1 MKVLFSPCGVG
12 LGHAGRCIPIA
23 HKLKEK
29 GAQLLFSTYKDAVQY
44 VQQEG
49 FPVVKVPPLG
59 FRVKPD
65 GTVDFRQTAANPGPF
80 FASFTLMRQINAE
93 IRVIKAFKPDVVVSD
108 SRISPL
114 IAAKLLGIPRVCIL
128 NQFQIIIPRR
138 KKFLRLAKLADAGT
152 LAIIGKIW
160 TSGLHVLIPDLP
172 PPYVISLGNLRIP
185 KAYRKRVRLI
195 GPILPVYPQELP
207 SKEEIRR
214 KLGLNRDDPLIFAPV
229 SGPVKERSF
238 LIGVLRKI
246 FLNFP
251 KDYQIV
257 MSLGYPNTSTDPIK
271 KGNLTIFKWVSNRFE
286 LLKACDLVVSRAGH
300 GTLLQSICYGKPM
313 ILIPTPSHTE
323 QLNNAEKA
331 AELGIAEK
339 IDQGELNRQM
349 LLSRVEKILGD
360 DVMQKRV
367 GEIQKEVLKLNG
379 LETAVQTVMR
389 VAEKGGFND
398 IPS

>member
-1 MKVLFSPCGVG
+1 M
-12 LGHAGRCIPIA
+12 
-23 HKLKEK
+23 
-29 GAQLLFSTYKDAVQY
+29 
-44 VQQEG
+44 
-49 FPVVKVPPLG
+49 
-59 FRVKPD
+59 
-65 GTVDFRQTAANPGPF
+65 
-80 FASFTLMRQINAE
+80 
-93 IRVIKAFKPDVVVSD
+93 KAFKPDVVVSD

-160 TSGLHVLIPDLP
+160 TSGIHVLIPDLP

-195 GPILPVYPQELP
+195 GPILPIYPQELP
-207 SKEEIRR
+207 SRKEIRQN
-214 KLGLNRDDPLIFAPV
+214 LGFDEDDPLIFVPI

-238 LIGVLRKI
+238 LIGILRKI

-257 MSLGYPNTSTDPIK
+257 MSLGYPNTSTNPIK
-271 KGNLTIFKWVSNRFE
+271 KGNLTIFKWVPHRFE
-286 LLKACDLVVSRAGH
+286 MLKACDLVIARAGH

-331 AELGIAEK
+331 VELGVAEK
-339 IDQGELNRQM
+339 IDQIKLNRQM
-349 LLSRVEKILGD
+349 LLSKVEKILGD
-360 DVMQKRV
+360 EVMLKRV
-367 GEIQKEVLKLNG
+367 ERIQKEVLKLNG
-379 LETAVQTVMR
+379 LETAVQTILQ
-389 VAEKGGFND
+389 VAEKGGFNNFS
-398 IPS
+398 P

>member
-1 MKVLFSPCGVG
+1 MKILFSPCGVG
-12 LGHAGRCIPIA
+12 LGHAGRCIPLA
-23 HKLKEK
+23 QKLAEK
-29 GAQLLFSTYKDAVQY
+29 GAELLFSTYKDAVQY
-44 VQQEG
+44 VKQEG

-93 IRVIKAFKPDVVVSD
+93 IKVMKAFKPDVVVSD

-160 TSGLHVLIPDLP
+160 TSGIHVLIPDLP

-195 GPILPVYPQELP
+195 GPILSIYPQELP
-207 SKEEIRR
+207 SRKEIRQN
-214 KLGLNRDDPLIFAPV
+214 LGFDEDDPLIFVPI

-238 LIGVLRKI
+238 LIGILRKI

-257 MSLGYPNTSTDPIK
+257 MSLGYPNTSTNPIK
-271 KGNLTIFKWVSNRFE
+271 KGNLTIFKWVPHRFE
-286 LLKACDLVVSRAGH
+286 MLKACDLVIARAGH

-331 AELGIAEK
+331 VELGVAEK
-339 IDQGELNRQM
+339 IDQTKLNRQM
-349 LLSRVEKILGD
+349 LLSKVEKILGD
-360 DVMQKRV
+360 EVMLKRV
-367 GEIQKEVLKLNG
+367 ERIQKEVLKLNG
-379 LETAVQTVMR
+379 LETAVQTILQ
-389 VAEKGGFND
+389 VAEKGGFNNFS
-398 IPS
+398 P

>member
-12 LGHAGRCIPIA
+12 LGHAGRCIPLA
-23 HKLKEK
+23 HKLAEK
-29 GAQLLFSTYKDAVQY
+29 GVQLLFSTYKDAVQY
-44 VQQEG
+44 VKQEG
-49 FPVVKVPPLG
+49 FSVVKVPPLG

-93 IRVIKAFKPDVVVSD
+93 IRVMKSFKPDVVVSD

-160 TSGLHVLIPDLP
+160 TSGMHVLIPDLP

-207 SKEEIRR
+207 SKEEIRQ
-214 KLGLNRDDPLIFAPV
+214 KLGFNGGDPLIFAPV

-238 LIGVLRKI
+238 LIGILRKI

-257 MSLGYPNTSTDPIK
+257 MSLGYPNTSTNPIK

-286 LLKACDLVVSRAGH
+286 LLKACDLVISRAGH

-331 AELGIAEK
+331 VELGIAEK
-339 IDQGELNRQM
+339 IDQGELSRQM

-360 DVMQKRV
+360 SAMRRKVE
-367 GEIQKEVLKLNG
+367 EIQKEVLKLNG
-379 LETAVQTVMR
+379 LETAVQTIMR
-389 VAEKGGFND
+389 VAEKGGFNN
-398 IPS
+398 ISS